1 MLFICDN
8 CGAEAVQQDEKCY
21 ICQACGAVYPLGYPI
36 AKINSQIINLT
47 IDFLWNYSQTCSANL
62 KTPVEEAIRALE
74 HTNLAALSRCIDR
87 LISFDDSCE
96 MGWMLKSMLSLW
108 NTTYSNLRSY
118 NEATDYAVRAINCA
132 DAVTIDALSN
142 LLVCLMSIVSYATKV
157 ELLELDMPV
166 SDKMDRY
173 GTLTKALLSC
183 LSTVI
188 SASMFQDMP
197 YDEDLSFDLEDGE
210 ESMSGLTDFVRDINI
225 MEKTMELYTAV
236 DMWNQVVNEA
246 HSMSDTQIIS
256 SLIDA
261 YHMSIF
267 ASLCPVENLEELS
280 IEYLYTL
287 RAAREECVRMS
298 KNIIDIL
305 EQAGLGGGADIFRE
319 PLRNDESNLAEI
331 EAVIAEREAQEENI
345 GL

>member
-47 IDFLWNYSQTCSANL
+47 IDFLWNNSQTCSANL

-108 NTTYSNLRSY
+108 NTTYSNLQSY
-118 NEATDYAVRAINCA
+118 NEATTYAVRAINCA
-132 DAVTIDALSN
+132 DTVTIHAVYN
-142 LLVCLMSIVSYATKV
+142 LIFCLMSIVAYATKV
-157 ELLELDMPV
+157 ELLEADMPV
-166 SDKMDRY
+166 SDKIDKY

-183 LSTVI
+183 QSTII
-188 SASMFQDMP
+188 SSVMFQDAP
-197 YDEDLSFDLEDGE
+197 DAEDVSIDLTDLEENKLGWTE
-210 ESMSGLTDFVRDINI
+210 FACEIPI
-225 MEKTMELYTAV
+225 MEKTMEIYTAV
-236 DMWNQVVNEA
+236 DMWHQVVNEA

-261 YHMSIF
+261 YHMSVF
-267 ASLCPVENLEELS
+267 ASMCPVENLEEVS
-280 IEYLYTL
+280 MGYLYTL

-298 KNIIDIL
+298 NGIINIF
-305 EQAGLGGGADIFRE
+305 EQAGLRGGANTFRKR
-319 PLRNDESNLAEI
+319 LSNDENKLAEI
-331 EAVIAEREAQEENI
+331 KDVIAERENQKEI
-345 GL
+345 

>member
-108 NTTYSNLRSY
+108 NTTYSNLQSY
-118 NEATDYAVRAINCA
+118 NEATTYAVRAINCA
-132 DAVTIDALSN
+132 DTVTIHAVYN
-142 LLVCLMSIVSYATKV
+142 LIFCLMSIVAYATKV
-157 ELLELDMPV
+157 ELLEADMPV
-166 SDKMDRY
+166 SDKIDKY

-183 LSTVI
+183 QSTII
-188 SASMFQDMP
+188 SSVMFQDAP
-197 YDEDLSFDLEDGE
+197 DAEDVSIDLTDLEENKLGWTE
-210 ESMSGLTDFVRDINI
+210 FACEIRLYSKVSG
-225 MEKTMELYTAV
+225 
-236 DMWNQVVNEA
+236 
-246 HSMSDTQIIS
+246 
-256 SLIDA
+256 
-261 YHMSIF
+261 
-267 ASLCPVENLEELS
+267 
-280 IEYLYTL
+280 
-287 RAAREECVRMS
+287 
-298 KNIIDIL
+298 
-305 EQAGLGGGADIFRE
+305 
-319 PLRNDESNLAEI
+319 
-331 EAVIAEREAQEENI
+331 
-345 GL
+345 